1 MSYKPTVVQQIDGHQ
16 IEVRLNGLT
25 GRETVLVDGEVKINR
40 LNWTMNSNYLVEL
53 GAGKHIRIRI
63 EPGLINTIKVEFMR
77 GGALLSHQE
86 IVLYEGADEK
96 LLAEPENAT
105 WLAELKLPFLLTLL
119 IPLAL
124 MVALLF
130 FDTTNALM
138 PLLMLTALGLL
149 CLFWLLKPPLAT
161 NKTSTTSPLS
171 YLGRSLPRALVI
183 GMGFGGTVGYSMAVL
198 GDSIGRLLGAS

>member
-1 MSYKPTVVQQIDGHQ
+1 MNFKPSIIQHIDGHQ
-16 IEVRLNGLT
+16 VEVQLNGLT
-25 GRETVLVDGEVKINR
+25 GRETVLVDGDVKINR

-53 GAGKHIRIRI
+53 STGKHIRIRI
-63 EPGLINTIKVEFMR
+63 EPGLMNTIKVEFLR

-86 IVLYEGADEK
+86 IVLYEGADQK
-96 LLAEPENAT
+96 LLAEPENAA
-105 WLAELKLPFLLTLL
+105 WLAELQLPFLLTLL

-130 FDTTNALM
+130 FDTTNALV

-149 CLFWLLKPPLAT
+149 CLFWLFKPPLAA
-161 NKTSTTSPLS
+161 NKPTFTSPLS
-171 YLGRSLPRALVI
+171 YLSSTLPRAMVL
-183 GMGFGGTVGYSMAVL
+183 GMSFGGIIGYSVAVL